1 MCLIELCCARLA
13 PLQRGIRGREDG
25 EHQTVASVPV
35 GDESELSRDF
45 PVGEKHSGGTGH
57 RAEQVPMGDMKQKH
71 ITVPLLSVLKRNS
84 SQISC
89 SNVKFVF
96 SLQSDHGSVWKC

>member
-1 MCLIELCCARLA
+1 MGMSLKATMCLIKLCCARVG

-25 EHQTVASVPV
+25 EHQTAASVPV

-57 RAEQVPMGDMKQKH
+57 CAEQVPMGDMKQKH
-71 ITVPLLSVLKRNS
+71 IIVPLLSVLKS
-84 SQISC
+84 K
-89 SNVKFVF
+89 SNFV
-96 SLQSDHGSVWKC
+96 